1 MDSNKKLIAVGS
13 YESVLPF
20 KALGLDVF
28 VVTDANVEE
37 LGIKISQLS
46 KENYAAL
53 FLTEDLCKRFADV
66 VQEVNSTEA
75 ISIVPIPAQG
85 MSTSYGLRGIR
96 SIVERAVGMDIFNQ
110 EEE

>member
-1 MDSNKKLIAVGS
+1 MDSSKKLIAVGS

-28 VVTDANVEE
+28 VVTEANVDD
-37 LGIKISQLS
+37 LGAKISQLS

-75 ISIVPIPAQG
+75 ISIVPIPVQG
-85 MSTSYGLRGIR
+85 MPTNFGLRGIR
-96 SIVERAVGMDIFNQ
+96 SIVERAVGMDIFKQ
-110 EEE
+110 EDD